1 MRQWA
6 DATLAE
12 GELAGA
18 AYGGAH
24 GFGEIGGEA
33 ARPVGSVLGLGT
45 KWGAVRDRGAVPLA
59 VACERKGRSL
69 GVRQ

>member
-1 MRQWA
+1 MAREGRSLGVRQRA

-18 AYGGAH
+18 ACGGAH

-33 ARPVGSVLGLGT
+33 ARSVGSVLGLGT
-45 KWGAVRDRGAVPLA
+45 KWGAVS
-59 VACERKGRSL
+59 RSRCSATGGGL
-69 GVRQ
+69 